1 MQRQRRRQKNT
12 YWKQGDMKEKSASG
26 RFLRELLAEWETEVS
41 GSSLPAPPKYDGPD
55 IWISHLTEKS
65 SEVTP
70 GACFVARVR
79 ATSDGH
85 PYIPQ
90 AVNNGASVILA
101 QKPIEKIA
109 AHLPDGIIYLQVPDT
124 SLASA
129 WFAAAWEGFP
139 SRELVVIGITG
150 TDGKTSTA
158 NILLEMLL
166 SAGIRT
172 GLLSTTRAVI
182 GIEEEPLALHVTT
195 PEAPVIQRH
204 LRRMVDAGLTHCIL
218 ETTSHG
224 LSQNRVGAIDFDVAV
239 VTNVTHE
246 HLDYHGDYNS
256 YLSAKARLFEAIS
269 GSLWPVAS
277 SNPAKQSQLKT
288 AVLNQDDG
296 SYNRLSDIGAARQI
310 SFGIYSAAD
319 IKADEISYGHS
330 HTDFMMQFGDR
341 LSPEG
346 PAQVSMSSPLIG
358 EFNVYNSLAA
368 TGAALAVGA
377 GVDAIR
383 EGLKRVDSIDGR
395 MEQIDRGQPFTV
407 IVDFAHTPNA
417 LSQAIEAARTMTTG
431 RVITVFGSAGK
442 RDVEKRTRMAQI
454 STRYADLTIFTAED
468 PRTDSLEEILEVMA
482 TGSLG
487 DGGIEGQTFWRVP
500 DRGKAIYFALSL
512 AEPGDLVLIC
522 GKGHEQSMCFGVVE
536 YPWDDR
542 QATERA
548 LDALANNEPMPD
560 LGLPTFKD

>member
-1 MQRQRRRQKNT
+1 MRE
-12 YWKQGDMKEKSASG
+12 DSEAG
-26 RFLRELLAEWETEVS
+26 RFLRVLLAEWETAVR
-41 GSSLPAPPKYDGPD
+41 GSSLPGPPKYEGPD

-85 PYIPQ
+85 PYITQ
-90 AVNNGASVILA
+90 AIKNGASVILA
-101 QKPIEKIA
+101 QQPIEKTGVR
-109 AHLPDGIIYLQVPDT
+109 LPDGVVYLQVADT
-124 SLASA
+124 ALASA

-166 SAGIRT
+166 AANMRS

-182 GIEEEPLALHVTT
+182 GNEEEPLALHVTT
-195 PEAPVIQRH
+195 PEAPVIQSH

-224 LSQNRVGAIDFDVAV
+224 LSQHRVGAIDFDVAV

-246 HLDYHGDYNS
+246 HLDYHGDYDS
-256 YLSAKARLFEAIS
+256 YLSAKARLFEAVS
-269 GSLWPVAS
+269 DDFWPVDS
-277 SNPAKQSQLKT
+277 SNPAKRRQLKT
-288 AVLNQDDG
+288 AVLNHDDG
-296 SYNRLSDIGAARQI
+296 SYDRLSGIGAPRQI
-310 SFGIYSAAD
+310 SYGIYSAAD
-319 IKADEISYGHS
+319 IKAVDISYGHS
-330 HTDFMMQFGDR
+330 HTDFTMQFDDR
-341 LSPEG
+341 LAQEG
-346 PAQVSMSSPLIG
+346 PAQVLMSSPLIG

-368 TGAALAVGA
+368 AGAALSVGA

-383 EGLKRVDSIDGR
+383 EGLRRIDSIDGR
-395 MEQIDRGQPFTV
+395 MQQIDRGQPFTV

-417 LSQAIEAARTMTTG
+417 LIQAIKAARTMTSG

-442 RDVEKRTRMAQI
+442 RDIEKRTTMAQI
-454 STRYADLTIFTAED
+454 SARHADLTIFTAED
-468 PRTDSLEEILEVMA
+468 PRTDSLEEILQVMA
-482 TGSLG
+482 NGSISA
-487 DGGIEGQTFWRVP
+487 GGIEGENYWRIP

-512 AEPGDLVLIC
+512 AGPADLVLIC

-542 QATERA
+542 QATEQA
-548 LDALANNEPMPD
+548 LEALAYNEPMPD